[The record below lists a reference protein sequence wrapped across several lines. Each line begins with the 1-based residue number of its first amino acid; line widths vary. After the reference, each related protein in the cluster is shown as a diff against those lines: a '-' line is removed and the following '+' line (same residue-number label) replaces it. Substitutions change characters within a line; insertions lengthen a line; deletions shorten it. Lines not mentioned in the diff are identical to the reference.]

1 MPQDLAELAAR
12 ALAAARRAGAD
23 AADVLVVEDAQTT
36 VDVRRGAL
44 EEAQRAEGT
53 EIGLRVLLGRR
64 QACVSVSDLSAATL
78 AEAAERA
85 VAMARLAPEDPSV
98 GLADPDQLARSPD
111 AAALDL
117 HDDAPE
123 PAPGALED
131 MARRAEAAAAARPG
145 ISQVE
150 SAGAGHSRRR
160 VHVAATNG
168 LGAGYARTGTSL
180 SCVAI
185 TGAGTG
191 MERDWAHDSRTHLA
205 DLDAPEAI
213 GALAAERTLARA
225 NPRKPPTGTFPVLY
239 DERVA
244 ASLIGHLLMAA
255 NGAAVA
261 RGASWL
267 RDRMGARVL
276 PEGIDLVE
284 EPLRPRT
291 SGSRPIDAEGLPT
304 ARRPI
309 VEDGVLCRWI
319 LDLATARRLG
329 LESTAN
335 AARSTAGPPSPST
348 TNVALTQGGRTRE
361 DLLRDMGT
369 GLLVTSMIGS
379 TISATTGDYSRGA
392 SGMWVEGGE
401 PRYPVSECTVA
412 GNLLEMLARIVPA
425 NDARPHLSRVVPSLL
440 VDGLTVAGT

>member
-12 ALAAARRAGAD
+12 ALAAARAAGAE
-23 AADVLVVEDAQTT
+23 AADVLVVEDSETG

-53 EIGLRVLLGRR
+53 EVGLRVLMGRR
-64 QACVSVSDLSAATL
+64 QSCISVSDLSPATL

-85 VAMARLAPEDPSV
+85 VAMARLAPEDASV
-98 GLADPDQLARSPD
+98 GLADPGQLAGHAD
-111 AAALDL
+111 AAALDMI
-117 HDDAPE
+117 DDAPE
-123 PAPGALED
+123 PAPALLEE
-131 MARRAEAAAAARPG
+131 MARRAEAAAAGRPG
-145 ISQVE
+145 IAQIE

-168 LGAGYARTGTSL
+168 LDAGYARSVTSL

-185 TGAGTG
+185 TGTGTG
-191 MERDWAHDSRTHLA
+191 MERDYAFDSRTHLA
-205 DLDAPEAI
+205 DLDSPEAI

-225 NPRKPPTGTFPVLY
+225 GPRKPPTGTYPVLY

-244 ASLIGHLLMAA
+244 ASLVGHLLMAA
-255 NGAAVA
+255 NGASVA

-267 RDRMGARVL
+267 RERMGARVL
-276 PEGIDLVE
+276 PAGIDLVE

-309 VEDGVLCRWI
+309 VEDGTLTRWI
-319 LDLATARRLG
+319 LDLGAARRLG

-335 AARSTAGPPSPST
+335 AARSTAGPPSPSV
-348 TNVALTQGGRTRE
+348 TNVALTQGERSAA
-361 DLLRDMGT
+361 DLMRDMGT

-379 TISATTGDYSRGA
+379 TISGTTGDYSRGA
-392 SGMWVEGGE
+392 SGMWVENGE
-401 PRYPVSECTVA
+401 PAYPVAECTIA
-412 GNLLEMLARIVPA
+412 GNLAEMLARIVPA
-425 NDARPHLSRVVPSLL
+425 NDARAHLSRVVPSLL
-440 VDGLTVAGT
+440 VEGMTVAGD